1 MASADA
7 YFRIFEQAVF
17 YYQFAIVNDI
27 SFYDLGM
34 LFSGVHGNTNRMP
47 EIAQNGYLKKTV
59 NREKR

>member
-1 MASADA
+1 M
-7 YFRIFEQAVF
+7 F

-27 SFYDLGM
+27 GFYDLGM